1 MCTKYQKS
9 DCCVE
14 QFPAADCAAH
24 CITAHQ
30 SRSQSTT
37 CTFYVRHLTQPHYR
51 QQFSTSNI
59 LYTAIFYHLTGILT
73 KTIRFLTVGWSRRII
88 LYYIILYYNTL
99 YYIILYYIILYCIIL
114 HYITLYYII
123 LYYIILLFFSP
134 WSWQHD
140 RPKHVDGHFVVK
152 LHS

>member
-73 KTIRFLTVGWSRRII
+73 KTIRFLPWDDPDA

-99 YYIILYYIILYCIIL
+99 YYIILYYIILYYII
-114 HYITLYYII
+114 LYYII
-123 LYYIILLFFSP
+123 LYYITLHYIILYYITVLFTL
-134 WSWQHD
+134 
-140 RPKHVDGHFVVK
+140 K
-152 LHS
+152 LAT